1 MIYLGADHGGFDLKE
16 KIKLWLTQNNYQW
29 EDLGNATLDGGD
41 DYQEFAFKVAEKVA
55 GEEKRFGNRQ
65 PAYRRGRQ
73 ATDSRQQATGN
84 SWNESPKGVLLCR
97 SAAGM
102 VIAAN
107 KVKGIRATA
116 AFDKESAEHSRKHN
130 NSNILALSGDRL
142 SDPDASEILK
152 VWLETE
158 FSNLERYVRRLK
170 AIGEYEH
177 SSR

>member
-1 MIYLGADHGGFDLKE
+1 MIYLGADHGGFELKE
-16 KIKLWLTQNNYQW
+16 KIKEWLTQNHYRF
-29 EDLGNATLDGGD
+29 EDLGNVTLDPGD
-41 DYQEFAFKVAEKVA
+41 DYPEIAFKVAEKVA
-55 GEEKRFGNRQ
+55 GEEKRLGN
-65 PAYRRGRQ
+65 
-73 ATDSRQQATGN
+73 RQQATGN
-84 SWNESPKGVLLCR
+84 SWKDGQKGVLLCR

-107 KVKGIRATA
+107 KVKGIRAVA

-142 SDPDASEILK
+142 SDLNVFAILK

-158 FSNLERYVRRLK
+158 FSNHERHVRRLK
-170 AIGEYEH
+170 EIEKYEN

>member
-65 PAYRRGRQ
+65 QVIGN
-73 ATDSRQQATGN
+73 RQQAVGN
-84 SWNESPKGVLLCR
+84 SWKESPKGVLLCR

-107 KVKGIRATA
+107 KVMGIRAAA

-142 SDPDASEILK
+142 NDLEAFAILK

-158 FSNLERYVRRLK
+158 FSNLDRYVRRLK
-170 AIGEYEH
+170 AIGEYEN